1 MNTQKAADELGPT
14 IRGIRDLG
22 MFTSAKVSE
31 DLVPVVSK
39 RQLQRLLGNVQALM
53 GQGFRKLALHG
64 NGFRPFPPNSLR
76 FAGGL
81 LDKDLKI
88 GLLHWKEGHGLV
100 IRLDSLAA
108 LARQSSPPSDF
119 AQLISALQSAGWQA
133 RDIAFSE
140 KPCPPF
146 MESEPEVTEQTAIMP
161 AVAVDDIAAAK
172 DWISKAVRFS
182 QSGSSDESAQCFE
195 HALDFNPGD
204 DDAWAGLAAIL
215 LTTKQYDKALRCCNC
230 ALLLKPHHAGA
241 LFNKGIVL
249 INGFRNHRE
258 ALTCFEEAQR
268 HGMTQAGQAI
278 TACRRA
284 LGLG

>member
-1 MNTQKAADELGPT
+1 MNAQSAADELGPP

-22 MFTSAKVSE
+22 MSTSPKVSE

-39 RQLQRLLGNVQALM
+39 RQLQRLLGNVQALIP
-53 GQGFRKLALHG
+53 QGFRKLALHG

-76 FAGGL
+76 FACGL
-81 LDKDLKI
+81 LDTDLKI
-88 GLLHWKEGHGLV
+88 GCLHWKEGRGLV
-100 IRLDSLAA
+100 IRLDCLAA
-108 LARQSSPPSDF
+108 LARQGSPPGDF
-119 AQLISALQSAGWQA
+119 AQLISALQSAGWQG

-146 MESEPEVTEQTAIMP
+146 LDSEPQVTEQTAILA
-161 AVAVDDIAAAK
+161 AVAVDDIAGAK
-172 DWISKAVRFS
+172 EWISKAVALY
-182 QSGSSDESAQCFE
+182 QSGSYDKAAQCFE

-204 DDAWAGLAAIL
+204 DDAWAGLASVL
-215 LTTKQYDKALRCCNC
+215 LTTKQYEKALRCCNC

-249 INGFRNHRE
+249 MNGFRNHRE
-258 ALTCFEEAQR
+258 ALTYFEQAQR
-268 HGMTQAGQAI
+268 QGMTQAGQAI
-278 TACRRA
+278 IACRRV